1 MRFLKA
7 LWLII
12 FFLFS
17 LMFFIQNKEALDQ
30 KLALSFDTYY
40 FNYVWTNTAVPF
52 YFVVL
57 VGFLA
62 GAAVTLGYLLMDRV
76 RLRMDLAASRRTVR
90 KQEKELKKL
99 RSIPLEAT
107 PLLEGGD
114 SAEKADDGQNPA

>member
-7 LWLII
+7 LWLIV

-17 LMFFIQNKEALDQ
+17 LMFFVQNQEALGQ
-30 KLALSFDTYY
+30 ELTLTFKTYY
-40 FNYVWTNTAVPF
+40 FDYVWTNTKVPF

-57 VGFLA
+57 IGFCA
-62 GAAVTLGYLLMDRV
+62 GAVVTLGYLVMDRI
-76 RLRMDLAASRRTVR
+76 RLRMDLSSSRRTVR

-107 PLLEGGD
+107 PLLESGEN
-114 SAEKADDGQNPA
+114 AEKADGQNVG